1 MKNNKKKSVNLQK
14 CKDKTSD
21 SEFFFK
27 ENYETAKGHHSLV
40 AFCILLQFLFKK
52 CIFNMFNLFFS
63 CFNKRADSFVLFWI
77 LGGLHNCHFTGST

>member
-1 MKNNKKKSVNLQK
+1 MTWNDLVVLGNVACGKERYWIIVMKNNKKKSVNLQK

-40 AFCILLQFLFKK
+40 AFCILL
-52 CIFNMFNLFFS
+52 
-63 CFNKRADSFVLFWI
+63 
-77 LGGLHNCHFTGST
+77 